1 MAKKEKDNDFELF
14 QTEFKKWQTR
24 LGLTGFRIFFK
35 HLPLVECFAQID
47 ASQVHR
53 VATVTL
59 NSKLSNEDKAHK
71 DVKRSAKHEAMHL
84 LVNNLEACATSREI
98 RIQEIDEAVEELV
111 VKLTELIPE
120 LKDG

>member
-1 MAKKEKDNDFELF
+1 MNKDFQLF
-14 QTEFKKWQTR
+14 QQEFKEWQVK
-24 LGLTGFRIFFK
+24 LGLTGFHIFFK
-35 HLPLVECFAQID
+35 YLPLKECFAQID

-59 NSKLSNEDKAHK
+59 NSKLSDDDKPYK
-71 DVKRSAKHEAMHL
+71 DIKRSAKHEAMHL

-111 VKLTELIPE
+111 VKLTELIP
-120 LKDG
+120 